1 MKIVLILVMCS
12 FTTGDCIPPYTLEKE
27 FNDMYDCLLKG
38 YEMAKDKTIEIGRDE
53 VNKHGIYIKFGCKEV
68 PTA

>member
-27 FNDMYDCLLKG
+27 FNDMYDCLLNG
-38 YEMAKDKTIEIGRDE
+38 YEMARDKTIEIGRDRSQ
-53 VNKHGIYIKFGCKEV
+53 
-68 PTA
+68 